1 MLFCPYRYIDN
12 LFYRFRQS
20 VAEDFSAEHHYTR
33 NWLLYPEMKAQLR
46 SSSVG
51 PSRKVWIK
59 ADVSGFILD
68 IDSTISSYVFAL
80 IDVYRQGKERV
91 ERLSASAPRTP
102 LTAVPPPEIAK
113 PSTEKRY
120 ATIPTSNIFAQF
132 VFQSGKVRLY
142 SGSASNQ
149 FKTKILASSNFLDIP
164 DEQILALG
172 AEVFNLPTVS
182 VWAEYRAT
190 PAVQKVFKDA
200 EHEPSILMFNSTI
213 FSSQNTLRPSLLP
226 FLTELINHLE
236 LRMRKV
242 SSRISRPPPLLSLP
256 STSSLSP
263 KNDDVHP
270 VSSMQICFG
279 LQIDKSKLELT
290 CQPDV
295 NVVAGLHWESG
306 GFVINVS
313 PGARKVSF
321 FGSVGGLTVG
331 LKHGFLSDDCVKL
344 DARNLTFSVSLIK
357 MESESDQTVNSISIV
372 LDTEFLGAVRF
383 SRLQDILCFKA
394 VWLDRIPVFNNLSTT
409 EPKTPLQSAADLP
422 VDLSLPQRQN
432 TFSTIVL
439 VRIRKI
445 QLEVDLGQSITKIKL
460 DLHQS
465 TFRTKLMDDFK
476 EVILH
481 IGEVAI
487 IAQGNLS
494 GHANV
499 SSCVFQTIRRSEDVL
514 QANNGRNKMLEL
526 RLTSGS
532 LKASLESDHQQLLH
546 YR

>member
-1 MLFCPYRYIDN
+1 
-12 LFYRFRQS
+12 
-20 VAEDFSAEHHYTR
+20 
-33 NWLLYPEMKAQLR
+33 MKAQLR

-91 ERLSASAPRTP
+91 ERLSANAPRTP

-120 ATIPTSNIFAQF
+120 TTIPTSNIFAQF

-149 FKTKILASSNFLDIP
+149 FKTKNLASSNFLDIP

-172 AEVFNLPTVS
+172 AEVFNLPSVS
-182 VWAEYRAT
+182 VWAEYRAA
-190 PAVQKVFKDA
+190 PAVQKVVKDA
-200 EHEPSILMFNSTI
+200 EQEPSVLMFNSTI

-226 FLTELINHLE
+226 FLTELINHIE

-263 KNDDVHP
+263 KNDDVHS
-270 VSSMQICFG
+270 VSAMQICFG

-321 FGSVGGLTVG
+321 FGSVDELTVG

-344 DARNLTFSVSLIK
+344 DARNLTFSVALMK
-357 MESESDQTVNSISIV
+357 MESEPGQAVNSISIV

-394 VWLDRIPVFNNLSTT
+394 VWLDRIPVFNNQSTT
-409 EPKTPLQSAADLP
+409 EPKTPLQSVADLP
-422 VDLSLPQRQN
+422 ADPSLPQRQN

-514 QANNGRNKMLEL
+514 QANNGRSKMLEL

-532 LKASLESDHQQLLH
+532 LTASLDSDHQQLLH